1 MQKLLIAA
9 SALLAASVVVS
20 GCSSAVN
27 GSGQAGSSAK
37 GSASGPAST
46 SGSAPTTTA
55 PSSSSSST
63 TSSTFPSDVAG
74 LAAKIQSGNS
84 SIKSAHIRLSE
95 QAGSTSVVG
104 TGTEQLS
111 GGKVKAIDLTETV
124 SGMTMQF
131 RLVGGQVFAKV
142 PQSVYPSTKP
152 WLQISPTTTNAQLR
166 QLYTSLQSALTAGTG
181 DTIRLFVGVAKDLH
195 LEGTGKLDGAT
206 VGHYALSVDIASLPS
221 SFPNRDV
228 LEQSGLT
235 SIPVEL
241 FVDAQGRTRRVT
253 EKFTIAGQS
262 VSTVFD
268 LTGIDVPVSISA
280 PPGDQVEHV

>member
-1 MQKLLIAA
+1 MQKHLIAA
-9 SALLAASVVVS
+9 TALLGSLIVVS

-27 GSGQAGSSAK
+27 GNGQAGSSAPT
-37 GSASGPAST
+37 SSRAR

-55 PSSSSSST
+55 PSSSASST
-63 TSSTFPSDVAG
+63 SSSTFPSDVAG
-74 LAAKIQSGNS
+74 LATKIQSGNG

-95 QAGSTSVVG
+95 QAGGTSVVG

-111 GGKVKAIDLTETV
+111 GGKVQAMDLTETV
-124 SGMTMQF
+124 GGMTMQF
-131 RLVGGQVFAKV
+131 RLVDGQVFAKV
-142 PQSVYPSTKP
+142 PQSVYPATKP

-166 QLYTSLQSALTAGTG
+166 QLYTSLQSALTTGTG
-181 DTIRLFVGVAKDLH
+181 DTIKLFVGVAKDLQ
-195 LEGTGKLDGAT
+195 LKGTEKLDGTT

-235 SIPVEL
+235 SIPVEIY
-241 FVDAQGRTRRVT
+241 VDAQGRTRRVT
-253 EKFTIAGQS
+253 EKFAVAGQN

-268 LTGIDVPVSISA
+268 LSGIDQPVSISA
-280 PPGDQVEHV
+280 PPADQVEHA